1 LTFSVTNESHT
12 GLSQQDKKV
21 QSSKLEV
28 QSTKFKLQA
37 SQSTTPLFHTMSLF
51 NIFQIASQG
60 MTAQRER
67 LETASANLANSET
80 TRTAEGGPYRRRD
93 VVFEAT
99 GLEGNSATPL
109 FSSSFDSLLQETGEP
124 AQGVRSTTLISQSN
138 NGVRRFEPN
147 HPDADANGYVTMP
160 DVDPLEETV
169 NMMSAA
175 RSFEANATVFNTAK
189 EMARASLKL
198 GDS

>member
-1 LTFSVTNESHT
+1 
-12 GLSQQDKKV
+12 
-21 QSSKLEV
+21 
-28 QSTKFKLQA
+28 
-37 SQSTTPLFHTMSLF
+37 MSLF
-51 NIFQIASQG
+51 NVFQIASQG

-67 LETASANLANSET
+67 LEAASANLANSET
-80 TRTAEGGPYRRRD
+80 TRTADGGPYRRRD

-99 GLEGNSATPL
+99 AVDNAGL
-109 FSSSFDSLLQETGEP
+109 SSTFGWSFDSVLQDAGQP
-124 AQGVRSTTLISQSN
+124 AQGVRATTLVSQLN

-147 HPDADANGYVTMP
+147 HPDADANGYVMLP

-175 RSFEANATVFNTAK
+175 RSFEANSTVFSTAK

-198 GDS
+198 GDA

>member
-1 LTFSVTNESHT
+1 
-12 GLSQQDKKV
+12 
-21 QSSKLEV
+21 
-28 QSTKFKLQA
+28 
-37 SQSTTPLFHTMSLF
+37 MSLF
-51 NIFQIASQG
+51 NIFQISSQG

-67 LETASANLANSET
+67 LEAASADLANSNT
-80 TRTAEGGPYRRRD
+80 TRTAEGGAYRRRD
-93 VVFEAT
+93 VVFESSDVVSPQPT
-99 GLEGNSATPL
+99 TRFGSL
-109 FSSSFDSLLQETGEP
+109 FDDISVEVGQP
-124 AQGVRSTTLISQSN
+124 AQGVKSTTLVAQSD
-138 NGVRRFEPN
+138 NGARRFDPS

-175 RSFEANATVFNTAK
+175 RSFEANSTAFNVAK

>member
-1 LTFSVTNESHT
+1 
-12 GLSQQDKKV
+12 
-21 QSSKLEV
+21 
-28 QSTKFKLQA
+28 
-37 SQSTTPLFHTMSLF
+37 MSLF
-51 NIFQIASQG
+51 NIFQISSQG

-67 LETASANLANSET
+67 LEAASANLANSNT

-93 VVFEAT
+93 VVFEASQLVSVNP
-99 GLEGNSATPL
+99 GRFGSV
-109 FSSSFDSLLQETGEP
+109 FDDISVEVGQP
-124 AQGVRSTTLISQSN
+124 VQGVKSTTLVAQTD
-138 NGVRRFEPN
+138 NGVRRYDPG

-175 RSFEANATVFNTAK
+175 RSFEANSTAFNVAK

>member
-1 LTFSVTNESHT
+1 
-12 GLSQQDKKV
+12 
-21 QSSKLEV
+21 
-28 QSTKFKLQA
+28 
-37 SQSTTPLFHTMSLF
+37 MSLI

-67 LETASANLANSET
+67 LEAASANLANADT

-93 VVFEAT
+93 VVFEAAT
-99 GLEGNSATPL
+99 LSNGNQLPL
-109 FSSSFDSLLQETGEP
+109 FSSSFDNALQEAEIPG
-124 AQGVRSTTLISQSN
+124 QGVRSTTLVAQAN

-175 RSFEANATVFNTAK
+175 RSFEANSTAFNTAK
-189 EMARASLKL
+189 EMAKASLKL
-198 GDS
+198 GDA